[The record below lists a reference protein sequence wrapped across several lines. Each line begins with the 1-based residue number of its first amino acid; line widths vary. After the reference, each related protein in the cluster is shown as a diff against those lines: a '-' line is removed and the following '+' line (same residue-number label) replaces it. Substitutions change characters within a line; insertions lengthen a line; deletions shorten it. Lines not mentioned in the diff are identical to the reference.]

1 MTAVVAVI
9 KICRDRF
16 PRLPTSTAARPSQG
30 RRTAVE
36 DVEKVCNGGTS
47 LPHPSRLTS
56 CTRSRSYTYTS
67 AGRGYPAT
75 YLPTYL
81 RDPARLTHC
90 HTNNPPFCLVTVHQA
105 RSYPRR
111 SFRPTSR
118 ERAGAPR
125 VSFQREDA
133 ESFFP
138 SFFFLSDIVIRLS
151 TDDGSL
157 FEL

>member
-47 LPHPSRLTS
+47 LPRPSRLTS

-67 AGRGYPAT
+67 ARGEATRQPT
-75 YLPTYL
+75 YLPTY
-81 RDPARLTHC
+81 
-90 HTNNPPFCLVTVHQA
+90 
-105 RSYPRR
+105 
-111 SFRPTSR
+111 
-118 ERAGAPR
+118 
-125 VSFQREDA
+125 
-133 ESFFP
+133 
-138 SFFFLSDIVIRLS
+138 VILP
-151 TDDGSL
+151 G
-157 FEL
+157 